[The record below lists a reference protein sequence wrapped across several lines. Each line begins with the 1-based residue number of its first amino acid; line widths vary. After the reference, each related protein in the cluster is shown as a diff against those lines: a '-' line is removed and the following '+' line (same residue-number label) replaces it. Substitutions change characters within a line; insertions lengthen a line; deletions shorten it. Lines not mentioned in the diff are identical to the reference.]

1 MQRPVHGTLLPQT
14 LGLTA
19 PHLRVPEHVPQ
30 DPIVPPHPS
39 PAKPQSKPATR
50 ADGGD
55 KTVQI
60 PKLDPTFKPEATQ
73 ILDNTPQTTQKL
85 DPSPNTTQ
93 KLDPNA
99 PASSAEQT
107 QRLDDSI
114 WKLQEAKRILQ
125 NINQK

>member
-1 MQRPVHGTLLPQT
+1 RLD
-14 LGLTA
+14 A
-19 PHLRVPEHVPQ
+19 Q
-30 DPIVPPHPS
+30 DPQRTTRLPEQ
-39 PAKPQSKPATR
+39 PAPAPAPKPATKPATR

-60 PKLDPTFKPEATQ
+60 PKLDPGFKPDQTQ
-73 ILDNTPQTTQKL
+73 KMDASHVTTQKL

-93 KLDPNA
+93 KLEPD
-99 PASSAEQT
+99 ASGSNAEQT

>member
-1 MQRPVHGTLLPQT
+1 MGRIRSAPRAWMRQPALAPQ
-14 LGLTA
+14 A
-19 PHLRVPEHVPQ
+19 R
-30 DPIVPPHPS
+30 
-39 PAKPQSKPATR
+39 PATR

-60 PKLDPTFKPEATQ
+60 QKLDPNFKPEATQ
-73 ILDNTPQTTQKL
+73 NLDAPHVTTQKL

-99 PASSAEQT
+99 PGSAEQT

-125 NINQK
+125 NINPK